1 MGDYF
6 SAEAYIM
13 LDNENF
19 PLSLLH
25 FSVLQFSLQ
34 TFVPFHKVMYMRTP
48 DRANFKSQGE
58 NERQWRDQ
66 TW

>member
-1 MGDYF
+1 MGGYF
-6 SAEAYIM
+6 SAEDIM

-25 FSVLQFSLQ
+25 FCFCNLHFN
-34 TFVPFHKVMYMRTP
+34 FFFPFRKVMYMRTP
-48 DRANFKSQGE
+48 DRANSKSQGE
-58 NERQWRDQ
+58 NEREWRDQ